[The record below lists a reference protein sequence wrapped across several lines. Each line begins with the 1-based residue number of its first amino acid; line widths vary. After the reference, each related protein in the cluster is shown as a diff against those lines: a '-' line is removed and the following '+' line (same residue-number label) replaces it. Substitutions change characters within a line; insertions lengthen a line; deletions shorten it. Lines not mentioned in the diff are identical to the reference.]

1 MDASRFKDGTIVL
14 LIPPKEAERLAAS
27 CDAVYIMSAQEVAN
41 FAAAVSEIVMERMI
55 EKVKDEEL
63 LELKDA
69 AKELKMTAPTLAKY
83 SDRGEIQCACIGNR
97 RLYRRKDL
105 REWLE
110 KKTPGVFK
118 MPKSLE

>member
-1 MDASRFKDGTIVL
+1 MDAARFKDGAIAL
-14 LIPPKEAERLAAS
+14 LMSAKEAEKITAS
-27 CDAVYIMSAQEVAN
+27 CPEVYIMSAQEVAN
-41 FAAAVSEIVMERMI
+41 FAAAVSEMVMERMV
-55 EKVKDEEL
+55 EKVKDEEI

-83 SDRGEIQCACIGNR
+83 SDRGEIRCACVGNR

-118 MPKSLE
+118 ILKPSK